1 MIRPLLIFIGLLLQM
16 NFGQSQSQQETSE
29 AQDDWLSLLEMW
41 APKQET
47 PSGWNCGASDQ
58 GLFRC
63 AVNVCVCACR
73 LTCIDTCIDTCVDTC
88 VCICVDTCVCICLYS
103 HIQQNMFFLAH
114 MNMCTRPLTIF
125 VHVHVLY
132 VCMYI
137 IQINRHI
144 HYIPTAGCAHILLLV
159 HKYQTNTFCSN
170 SMPQECVR
178 MFIYHIVVQRCA
190 SMPAF
195 LPTSTKP
202 TYAYGF
208 IYFSSQQSTLQHHVF
223 GIYNLVAL
231 L

>member
-1 MIRPLLIFIGLLLQM
+1 MC
-16 NFGQSQSQQETSE
+16 SE
-29 AQDDWLSLLEMW
+29 CM
-41 APKQET
+41 
-47 PSGWNCGASDQ
+47 
-58 GLFRC
+58 
-63 AVNVCVCACR
+63 CVCLQTYMYRYMCR
-73 LTCIDTCIDTCVDTC
+73 YMCMYMCRYMCMYMFIFTHPTE
-88 VCICVDTCVCICLYS
+88 Y
-103 HIQQNMFFLAH
+103 FFLAH